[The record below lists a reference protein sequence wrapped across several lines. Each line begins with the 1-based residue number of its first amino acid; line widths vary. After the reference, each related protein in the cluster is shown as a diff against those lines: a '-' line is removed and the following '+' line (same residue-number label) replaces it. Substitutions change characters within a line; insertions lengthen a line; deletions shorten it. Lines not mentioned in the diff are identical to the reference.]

1 MTLSYGYVHTPSG
14 DVSNKDNK
22 AIPNMNNPFGY
33 SWLPNR
39 RSSSNG
45 LINLPHGA
53 VKIANNANYM
63 IMAAGNNPA
72 TGGIDQY
79 AFVYRILLRRNPY
92 IVTFLNHNRYN
103 GGQQG
108 RMHVTKFV
116 VEALKGESGTY
127 VRFALGEAL
136 GVTWSDSYP
145 TGYGF
150 SDKNAPF
157 STFNKGPFFPSV
169 HSGSGSGRT
178 CPGCTPTN
186 FQPDVPG
193 GSPHYTHRGW
203 YTANTFAKTGQTP
216 IWFK

>member
-1 MTLSYGYVHTPSG
+1 MLASYGYVHTPSG

-63 IMAAGNNPA
+63 IMATGNNPT

-79 AFVYRILLRRNPY
+79 AFVYRIFLRRNPY

-150 SDKNAPF
+150 SDENAPF
-157 STFNKGPFFPSV
+157 STFNKEFFLSQCAFRIRIRTYV
-169 HSGSGSGRT
+169 SWMHSDQFPT
-178 CPGCTPTN
+178 GCT
-186 FQPDVPG
+186 G
-193 GSPHYTHRGW
+193 GVSSLYPSWMVYCQHFRE
-203 YTANTFAKTGQTP
+203 NRSDLNLV
-216 IWFK
+216 